1 MKKSLSEALSNLVR
15 GYECRSYQS
24 SVMEAMDLAEL
35 KEELHDRLKFA
46 YHHLPADAQGFID
59 RAKSASTMHYALTC
73 ITAAA
78 AGLLTSHEIDREVNE
93 SITSSVTA
101 QHDSQANASRAYY
114 PHLLAEVEKLTRYDL
129 DSSDCDSCGQDC
141 GADMVAYPDGDY
153 VKLEDVLR
161 ILGGQ

>member
-1 MKKSLSEALSNLVR
+1 MKKSLSEALTNLAR
-15 GYECRSYQS
+15 GYECRTYTTQS
-24 SVMEAMDLAEL
+24 EIVHLEHL
-35 KEELHDRLKFA
+35 KTNIHDALKFA

-73 ITAAA
+73 IRSAASALTTA
-78 AGLLTSHEIDREVNE
+78 HEIELAENGE
-93 SITSSVTA
+93 IITAEASHV
-101 QHDSQANASRAYY
+101 DSPANASRAYY

-153 VKLEDVLR
+153 VKLEEVLA
-161 ILGGQ
+161 ILGGK